1 MFKRER
7 ESSSGEG
14 TLLLKKVSARFLI
27 VMCEVDLKTSTQATL
42 IETSTVHVTTS
53 KIEWKK
59 ISCLCDELWN
69 HYSINHMD
77 SITSH
82 PTIA

>member
-7 ESSSGEG
+7 ESSSDEG
-14 TLLLKKVSARFLI
+14 TLLLKKVSARFPI
-27 VMCEVDLKTSTQATL
+27 IMCEVDLITSTQATL

-59 ISCLCDELWN
+59 FHVYVTSSGITTV
-69 HYSINHMD
+69 
-77 SITSH
+77 SIT
-82 PTIA
+82 